1 MKTQP
6 QPNDAFRAVRLA
18 MRLSQDELAE
28 RMRQAGAPS
37 TTKRTIQRYESGE
50 IANPRPASARALE
63 VVTRLSITSLGFPAG
78 VDAVIVDDGRGGH
91 DLEVRHAALPAAPG
105 RTRGGYSGIWLSR
118 YQYYSSSRGQNFDN
132 LHYVVI
138 LQHDDRLTVRST
150 HGADKSLLTMDLVVD
165 DSVVTGTWVEE
176 TEVDGYYRGARYHG
190 AIQVGGVRQADGRE
204 HRAVGVDL
212 PGCEHEQGHAGEIRP
227 AACSRRHVERSS
239 TEGFLDRWA
248 VLFNRYYEYFELRP
262 PDEA

>member
-28 RMRQAGAPS
+28 RMRQAGAPR

-105 RTRGGYSGIWLSR
+105 RTHGGYSGIWLSR

-190 AIQVGGVRQADGRE
+190 AIQLLAEPTGRRLAGKWVGFGKQMDVNTGPWELTFQDASTSKATLARYDQPPAPAD
-204 HRAVGVDL
+204 
-212 PGCEHEQGHAGEIRP
+212 
-227 AACSRRHVERSS
+227 
-239 TEGFLDRWA
+239 T
-248 VLFNRYYEYFELRP
+248 
-262 PDEA
+262 